1 MDRVTQGYARHGGS
15 ASSAARALTTPS
27 PKLTGRMHG
36 VDSAA
41 DVRGWSSAGAR
52 SMPPNAVTAP
62 LATIAHKSSADAAA
76 RDTASD
82 TLPALTPTHIS
93 VEGGTAS
100 AAAMSRLT
108 RNSTAALKSAIVP
121 AMTMCTVMRGGARSV
136 GTADGTAD
144 GARDGAR
151 DTAAADG
158 DSVGGSEGL
167 LVDGE
172 YDGSLVKTGEML
184 GGSAGVGR
192 GIDGA
197 AVGDSEGDSEGVAVI
212 GATVGLPDST
222 VGMDEGTEV
231 GAVVAGV

>member
-15 ASSAARALTTPS
+15 ASSAEAALTTPS
-27 PKLTGRMHG
+27 AKLTGSMHG

-62 LATIAHKSSADAAA
+62 LATIAHKSSAEAAA
-76 RDTASD
+76 RDTESN

-121 AMTMCTVMRGGARSV
+121 AMTMCTVVRSGARSV

-144 GARDGAR
+144 GARD
-151 DTAAADG
+151 TAAADG
-158 DSVGGSEGL
+158 DSVAGSEGL
-167 LVDGE
+167 LIDGE
-172 YDGSLVKTGEML
+172 YDGSLVKTGEMF
-184 GGSAGVGR
+184 GGSVGR

-197 AVGDSEGDSEGVAVI
+197 ADGDTEGVAVV

-231 GAVVAGV
+231 GAVVVGV

>member
-62 LATIAHKSSADAAA
+62 LATIAHKSSAEAAA

-144 GARDGAR
+144 GARD
-151 DTAAADG
+151 TAAADG

-184 GGSAGVGR
+184 GGSVGR